1 MTEILHSTTFPKIY
15 QNSDLY
21 QESCIYIPI
30 LKKNVAKFCIL
41 QLLLETQL
49 EKDLTALQLLRVLH
63 GIIII
68 SSLQEGLQPGL
79 FSENLV
85 FGEISHFTTFAR
97 ILVFKPYKTIGQ
109 FCNSLLYHSIIA
121 TTKLLR
127 KPGFRA
133 IFRKTCSFNRRL
145 VYFP

>member
-68 SSLQEGLQPGL
+68 SNFQEGLQPGL

-97 ILVFKPYKTIGQ
+97 ILVFSPKKRAGQ
-109 FCNSLLYHSIIA
+109 FYPCFNITQCHYNVNTSQKICNCHYFQKIQYFA
-121 TTKLLR
+121 K
-127 KPGFRA
+127 FR
-133 IFRKTCSFNRRL
+133 IL
-145 VYFP
+145 

>member
-1 MTEILHSTTFPKIY
+1 M
-15 QNSDLY
+15 
-21 QESCIYIPI
+21 
-30 LKKNVAKFCIL
+30 
-41 QLLLETQL
+41 
-49 EKDLTALQLLRVLH
+49 
-63 GIIII
+63 
-68 SSLQEGLQPGL
+68 QEGLQPGL

-97 ILVFKPYKTIGQ
+97 ILVFKPYKRIGQ

-133 IFRKTCSFNRRL
+133 VFRKTCSFNRRL
-145 VYFP
+145 VYFPWIKSLTTLQLLITLNGINMTPAFFKKGSLNSLLKKVVFCETSHFTTFPKYFLIYYKHLEQLYRYLKFKC